1 MMRAILAAALAALM
15 AGSAQAADKESCAAA
30 MICASAPQS
39 VVDAL
44 QKAGYKAVLTNSET
58 TGNPM
63 IESAANGYNFHIFF
77 YECEEKKNCASLQF
91 SIAFAGEEAN
101 TPQLANMWNK
111 KMRFMQMSVDDQKV
125 LSVSYDLSTIGG
137 LNQKN
142 FADVA
147 EWWVYMLGELNKF
160 FKEHPAET

>member
-1 MMRAILAAALAALM
+1 MMRATLAAMAAALLAA
-15 AGSAQAADKESCAAA
+15 SAQAADKEPCAPGLV
-30 MICASAPQS
+30 CASAPQT

-44 QKAGYKAVLTNSET
+44 QKGGYKAVLTKSDT

-63 IESAANGYNFHIFF
+63 IDSAASGYNYNIFF

-91 SIAFAGEEAN
+91 SIAFAGEDAN
-101 TPQLANMWNK
+101 TPELANNWNK
-111 KMRFMQMSVDDQKV
+111 KMRFMQMSVDEHKV

-147 EWWVYMLGELNKF
+147 EWWAYMLGELHKF
-160 FKEHPAET
+160 FDEHPTPP